1 MCIKGAA
8 CLTDG
13 HGINGLRFI
22 AHDITFQN
30 TAKPQA
36 GQAVALTSASDLSVF
51 YRCAFYGYQD
61 TLFVHSQRQFYREC
75 YIFGTIDIIF
85 GNAAV
90 VFQKCVI
97 YVGRPISGQ
106 MNVITAQAQGDLNH
120 NTGIVIHNSRIMP
133 TPDLRPGVGSVATYL
148 GRP

>member
-13 HGINGLRFI
+13 HGIDGLRFI
-22 AHDITFQN
+22 ARDITFRN

-36 GQAVALTSASDLSVF
+36 GQAVALTSASNLSVF